1 MYNTI
6 TSVFGVEVGV
16 EPFFYLGF
24 IVDGLATYLIIG
36 NDVGVAEVL
45 ECPAVQRQSS

>member
-16 EPFFYLGF
+16 EPFFYLRF
-24 IVDGLATYLIIG
+24 IVDGLATYFIIG
-36 NDVGVAEVL
+36 NDIGIAEVL
-45 ECPAVQRQSS
+45 ESTAMQRQPF